1 MSRVDRASAFPYAE
15 GLEFGNPDRP
25 EATNLLTMYQ
35 LCTGMTQEEVLA
47 ECGAMRWGD
56 FKPVL
61 TDAIIAHL
69 EPIQVS

>member
-1 MSRVDRASAFPYAE
+1 
-15 GLEFGNPDRP
+15 
-25 EATNLLTMYQ
+25 MYQ

-47 ECGAMRWGD
+47 ECGVMRWGD

>member
-1 MSRVDRASAFPYAE
+1 M
-15 GLEFGNPDRP
+15 
-25 EATNLLTMYQ
+25 LTMYQ